1 MNQRRCACAVPTR
14 GNGEDGP
21 HPEHAEAPSA
31 ACRQAL
37 AQDPTKA
44 EAYYRS
50 GSVYQDRGR
59 VEKAEICYRQAMAL
73 APQDE
78 RYSFSLGWTLQA
90 QGRLEEAAECY
101 GRTLNHRPDCAPA
114 HYNLGLLHLERQ
126 EFDEAAAAL
135 QKAVDLQ
142 PEFSPALNNLG
153 AAWMALGHSQ
163 RARECF
169 QAAIEA
175 DSGYVEAYCN
185 LGRLLFAEK
194 RWNDALECFYHAL
207 ALRPA
212 AVETLH
218 HIGLC
223 HHKCRRLDQAQRWY
237 QKALALRPDDFRIQI
252 DMGNVFLDRGDL
264 NTMTAWYRKAAD
276 HMPEKSGALLNVA
289 RMLQDQGRW
298 NDSLTCCEQA
308 LTHDPLNAEAHFERS
323 LLLLRLGRM
332 PEGWEEYEWR
342 YRRENRRTAYPHRLR
357 SVRWDGS
364 GFQGRTLLVH
374 CEQGLGDTLQFA
386 RYLPLV
392 KARGGTVVFEVQA
405 ALFSLFKGFLGCDE
419 VVALAPAGPTERPH
433 DCHIPLLSLPRVF
446 ATTLKTIPAACPYG
460 SIDPQ
465 HRTLW
470 NSRLETGGIRVGIAW
485 AGSAWFTRDAK
496 RSCGLA
502 PFQTL
507 ASLPGIRW
515 IGLQKGAAAKQ
526 PTDLS
531 GDLHLVNYGA
541 KLRDFRDTAALVSV
555 LDLVIS
561 VDTAVAHLAGSMG
574 TPTWVL
580 LPFVSDWR
588 WLDAREDSPWYPSM
602 RLFRQARGE
611 TWTEVFRRVAAALQT
626 LTQTPNHRT
635 RRARGR
641 DE

>member
-1 MNQRRCACAVPTR
+1 MRRIR
-14 GNGEDGP
+14 EG
-21 HPEHAEAPSA
+21 
-31 ACRQAL
+31 
-37 AQDPTKA
+37 PTKTARTRNTKRRPSQPAGRSWCRIPTNA
-44 EAYYRS
+44 EAYYQL
-50 GSVYQDRGR
+50 GAIYQDRGR
-59 VEKAEICYRQAMAL
+59 IEKAEICYRQAMVL

-101 GRTLNHRPDCAPA
+101 GRILSHRPDCAPA
-114 HYNLGLLHLERQ
+114 HYNLGLLLLARQ
-126 EFDEAAAAL
+126 KPREAAAAL

-142 PEFSPALNNLG
+142 PGFCPALNNLG
-153 AAWMALGHSQ
+153 AAWMALGDSH

-175 DSGYVEAYCN
+175 DSKYVEAYCN

-194 RWNDALECFYHAL
+194 RWNEALVCFHHAL
-207 ALRPA
+207 SLRPA
-212 AVETLH
+212 SVEILH

-223 HHKCRRLDQAQRWY
+223 HHKFRRLEQAQQYY
-237 QKALALRPDDFRIQI
+237 QKALALRPDNFRIQI

-264 NTMTAWYRKAAD
+264 DTMTDWYRKAAA
-276 HMPEKSGALLNVA
+276 HAPEKSEPLLNVA

-298 NDSLTCCEQA
+298 NDSLNCCEEA

-342 YRRENRRTAYPHRLR
+342 YRRKNRRNAYPHRLR

-374 CEQGLGDTLQFA
+374 CEQGFGDTLQFA

-405 ALFSLFKGFLGCDE
+405 ELCRLFKEFPGCDE
-419 VVALAPAGPTERPH
+419 VVALGHDGPTERPN
-433 DCHIPLLSLPRVF
+433 DCHIPLLSLPRLF
-446 ATTLKTIPAACPYG
+446 ATTLETIPVGCRFG
-460 SIDPQ
+460 SIDP
-465 HRTLW
+465 HRTALW
-470 NSRLETGGIRVGIAW
+470 TTRLETGGMRVGIAW
-485 AGSAWFTRDAK
+485 AGSAWYARDAK

-502 PFQTL
+502 PFQSL
-507 ASLPGIRW
+507 ASLSGIRW
-515 IGLQKGAAAKQ
+515 IGLQKGAAAEQ
-526 PTDLS
+526 PMDLS
-531 GDLHLVNYGA
+531 ADLRLVNYGA
-541 KLRDFRDTAALVSV
+541 ELHDFADTAALVSV

-574 TPTWVL
+574 KPTWLL

-588 WLDAREDSPWYPSM
+588 WLDAREDSPWYPSV

-611 TWTEVFRRVAAALQT
+611 TWAEVFRRVAAALQA
-626 LTQTPNHRT
+626 LTQTPSQRSCRNT
-635 RRARGR
+635 ER
-641 DE
+641 DA